1 MKETPMSKTVEYFMA
16 PASPWAYLGH
26 QRFLAIAKKHHANI
40 ELKPADIAKVFGATG
55 GVPVAQRPIQRQEY
69 RLAELTRWSTYLQIP
84 LNLHP
89 KFFPV
94 SGELASK
101 LIIATQQEVGAE
113 AGLSVAFALGRAVW
127 AEEKNIADSDTLAS
141 IADSLGLQGK
151 DLMAHAASD
160 AVAADYARHTD
171 DALAA
176 HIFGVPWY
184 RVDGEGYWG
193 QDRLDFVE
201 RALMA

>member
-1 MKETPMSKTVEYFMA
+1 MSKTIDYFMS
-16 PASPWAYLGH
+16 PVSPWAYLGH
-26 QRFLAIAKKHHANI
+26 QRFVAIAKKHQARI
-40 ELKPADIAKVFGATG
+40 ELKPADIAKVFGASG

-69 RLAELTRWSTYLQIP
+69 RLAELTRWSKHLQIP

-94 SGELASK
+94 AGELAAK
-101 LIIATQQEVGAE
+101 LIIATQQKLGAE
-113 AGLSVAFALGRAVW
+113 AGLSMAFALGRAVW
-127 AEEKNIADSDTLAS
+127 AEEKNIADADTLVG
-141 IADSLGLQGK
+141 ITDSLGQKGS
-151 DLMAHAASD
+151 DLLAHAASE
-160 AVAADYARHTD
+160 AVAADYARYTD

-201 RALMA
+201 RALMG

>member
-1 MKETPMSKTVEYFMA
+1 MSKTVEYFMA

-26 QRFLAIAKKHHANI
+26 QRFVAIAKKHHANI

-69 RLAELTRWSTYLQIP
+69 RLAELTRWSKHLQIP

-101 LIIATQQEVGAE
+101 LIIAAQQEVGAE

-127 AEEKNIADSDTLAS
+127 AEEKNIADGDTLVS
-141 IADSLGLQGK
+141 IADSLGLKGK

-160 AVAADYARHTD
+160 AVAADYEKNTE
-171 DALAA
+171 DALNANV
-176 HIFGVPWY
+176 FGVPWY
-184 RVDGEGYWG
+184 SVDGQGFWG

-201 RALMA
+201 RILAR

>member
-1 MKETPMSKTVEYFMA
+1 MSKTVEYFMA

-26 QRFLAIAKKHHANI
+26 QRFVAIAKKHHANI

-55 GVPVAQRPIQRQEY
+55 GVPVAQRPLQRQAY

-89 KFFPV
+89 TFFPV

-101 LIIATQQEVGAE
+101 LIIATQQEAGAE

-127 AEEKNIADSDTLAS
+127 AEEKNIADVDTLAS
-141 IADSLGLQGK
+141 IADGLGLKGI
-151 DLMAHAASD
+151 DLMAHASSE
-160 AVAADYARHTD
+160 AVAADYTRHTD

>member
-1 MKETPMSKTVEYFMA
+1 MSKTIDYFMS
-16 PASPWAYLGH
+16 PVSPWAYLGH
-26 QRFLAIAKKHHANI
+26 QRFVAIAKKHQARI
-40 ELKPADIAKVFGATG
+40 ELKPADIAKVFGASG

-69 RLAELTRWSTYLQIP
+69 RLAELTRWSKHLQIP

-94 SGELASK
+94 AGELAAK
-101 LIIATQQEVGAE
+101 LIIATQQKLGAE
-113 AGLSVAFALGRAVW
+113 AGLSMAFALGRAVW
-127 AEEKNIADSDTLAS
+127 AEEKNIADADTLVG
-141 IADSLGLQGK
+141 IADSLGQKGS
-151 DLMAHAASD
+151 DLLAHAASE
-160 AVAADYARHTD
+160 AVAADSARHTD

>member
-1 MKETPMSKTVEYFMA
+1 MSKTIDYFMS
-16 PASPWAYLGH
+16 PVSPWAYLGH
-26 QRFLAIAKKHHANI
+26 QRFVAIAKKHQARI
-40 ELKPADIAKVFGATG
+40 ELKPADIAKVFGASG

-69 RLAELTRWSTYLQIP
+69 RLAELTRWSKHLQIP

-94 SGELASK
+94 AGELAAK
-101 LIIATQQEVGAE
+101 LIIATQQKLGAE
-113 AGLSVAFALGRAVW
+113 AGLSMAFALGRAVW
-127 AEEKNIADSDTLAS
+127 AEEKNIADADTLVG
-141 IADSLGLQGK
+141 IADSLGQKGS
-151 DLMAHAASD
+151 DLLAHAASD
-160 AVAADYARHTD
+160 AVAADYARYTD

>member
-1 MKETPMSKTVEYFMA
+1 MSKTVEYFMA

-26 QRFLAIAKKHHANI
+26 QRFVAIAKKHHANI

-94 SGELASK
+94 SGELASN
-101 LIIATQQEVGAE
+101 LIIAAQQEVGAE

-127 AEEKNIADSDTLAS
+127 AEEKNIADGDTLAS

-151 DLMAHAASD
+151 DLMAHTASD
-160 AVAADYARHTD
+160 AVASDYARHTE

>member
-1 MKETPMSKTVEYFMA
+1 MSKTIDYFMS
-16 PASPWAYLGH
+16 PVSPWAYLGH
-26 QRFLAIAKKHHANI
+26 QRFVAIAKKHQARI
-40 ELKPADIAKVFGATG
+40 ELKTADIAKVFGASG

-69 RLAELTRWSTYLQIP
+69 RLAELTRWSKHLQIP

-94 SGELASK
+94 AGELAAK
-101 LIIATQQEVGAE
+101 LIIATQQKLGAE
-113 AGLSVAFALGRAVW
+113 AGLSMAFALGRAVW
-127 AEEKNIADSDTLAS
+127 AEEKNIADADTLVG
-141 IADSLGLQGK
+141 IADSLGQKGS
-151 DLMAHAASD
+151 DLLAHAASE
-160 AVAADYARHTD
+160 AVAADYARYTD

>member
-1 MKETPMSKTVEYFMA
+1 MSKTIDYFMS
-16 PASPWAYLGH
+16 PVSPWAYLGH
-26 QRFLAIAKKHHANI
+26 QRFVAIAKKHQARI
-40 ELKPADIAKVFGATG
+40 ELKPADIAKVFGASG

-69 RLAELTRWSTYLQIP
+69 RLAELTRWSKHLQIP

-94 SGELASK
+94 AGELAAK
-101 LIIATQQEVGAE
+101 LIIATQQKLGAE
-113 AGLSVAFALGRAVW
+113 AGLSMAFALGRAVW
-127 AEEKNIADSDTLAS
+127 AEEKNIADADTLVG
-141 IADSLGLQGK
+141 IADSLGQNGS
-151 DLMAHAASD
+151 DLLTHAASD

-201 RALMA
+201 RALVA

>member
-1 MKETPMSKTVEYFMA
+1 MSKTVEYFMA

-26 QRFLAIAKKHHANI
+26 QRFVAIAKKHHANI

-69 RLAELTRWSTYLQIP
+69 RLAELTRWSKHLQIP

-101 LIIATQQEVGAE
+101 LIIAAQQEVGAE

-127 AEEKNIADSDTLAS
+127 AEEKNIADGDTLVS
-141 IADSLGLQGK
+141 IADSLGLKGK

-160 AVAADYARHTD
+160 AVAADYARHTE

-184 RVDGEGYWG
+184 RVDDEGYWG

-201 RALMA
+201 RALMG

>member
-1 MKETPMSKTVEYFMA
+1 MSKTIDYFMS
-16 PASPWAYLGH
+16 PVSPWAYLGH
-26 QRFLAIAKKHHANI
+26 QRFVAIAKKHQARI
-40 ELKPADIAKVFGATG
+40 ELKPADIAKVFGASG

-69 RLAELTRWSTYLQIP
+69 RLAELTRWSKHLQIP

-94 SGELASK
+94 AGELAAK
-101 LIIATQQEVGAE
+101 LIIATQQKLGAE
-113 AGLSVAFALGRAVW
+113 AGLSMAFALGRAVW
-127 AEEKNIADSDTLAS
+127 AEEKNIADADTLVG
-141 IADSLGLQGK
+141 IADSLGQKGS
-151 DLMAHAASD
+151 DLLTHAASD
-160 AVAADYARHTD
+160 AVAADYARYTD

-201 RALMA
+201 RALVA

>member
-1 MKETPMSKTVEYFMA
+1 MSKTVEYFMA

-26 QRFLAIAKKHHANI
+26 QRFVAIAKKHHASI
-40 ELKPADIAKVFGATG
+40 DLKPADIAKVFGATG

-127 AEEKNIADSDTLAS
+127 AEEKNIADGDTLAS

>member
-1 MKETPMSKTVEYFMA
+1 MSKTIDYFMS
-16 PASPWAYLGH
+16 PVSPWAYLGH
-26 QRFLAIAKKHHANI
+26 QRFVAIAKKHQARI
-40 ELKPADIAKVFGATG
+40 ELKPADIAKVFGASG

-69 RLAELTRWSTYLQIP
+69 RLAELTRWSKHLQIP

-94 SGELASK
+94 AGELAAK
-101 LIIATQQEVGAE
+101 LIIATQQKLGAE
-113 AGLSVAFALGRAVW
+113 AGLSMAFALGRAVW
-127 AEEKNIADSDTLAS
+127 AEEKNIADADTLVG
-141 IADSLGLQGK
+141 IADSLGQKGS
-151 DLMAHAASD
+151 DLLAHAASD
-160 AVAADYARHTD
+160 AVAADYARYTD

-201 RALMA
+201 RALMG